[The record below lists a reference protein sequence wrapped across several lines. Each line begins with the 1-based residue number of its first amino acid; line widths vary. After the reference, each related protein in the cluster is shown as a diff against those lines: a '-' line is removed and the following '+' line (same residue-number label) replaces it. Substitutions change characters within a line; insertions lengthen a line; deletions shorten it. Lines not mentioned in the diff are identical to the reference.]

1 MPDIE
6 VEPRPRTCRYRSLAV
21 AAQLRIHCARRK
33 RYTQLSMTAKR
44 SYLALDLGAE
54 SGRAILAH
62 LADHRIEL
70 AELHRFPNIP
80 VRLNSGLYWDT
91 LRLFHEMCEGI
102 RLAGKT
108 VNQLDGIAVDTWG
121 VDFGLLNGEG
131 VLLDSPRH
139 YRDARNSGTLKQVFE
154 KVSRAEVFQ
163 NTGVQFMEI
172 NSLYQLF
179 AAQRDTPGTLA
190 QASHLLFMP
199 DLFNYFLT
207 GALRAERTI
216 ASTSQFYDPVKK
228 QFATDMLRK
237 LGLHAGYLAPLVDP
251 GADLGPVLPYVMER
265 CDLKRET
272 VVFATGSHDTA
283 SAVAAVPA
291 RAGENWCYISSGTWS
306 LMGVELQEPVIND
319 ASLQANFTNE
329 VGVQNRIRFLKNI
342 PGLWVL
348 QECKR
353 AWEREGKEFTYAEL
367 TAAAAQAAPI
377 DTVLDL
383 DEFVSPGNHPQRI
396 VAYCK
401 KTGQPVPVDVASTT
415 RVILHSLA
423 VRYKE
428 VLESLES
435 LTGRKLEV
443 IHIIGGGSRNALLN
457 QLTADVTGRVVVAGP
472 AEATAAGNA
481 LTQAMGTGHVG
492 SLEEL
497 RTIIRNSF
505 EVEEFQPAVGK

>member
-1 MPDIE
+1 MGVEDI
-6 VEPRPRTCRYRSLAV
+6 LNF
-21 AAQLRIHCARRK
+21 
-33 RYTQLSMTAKR
+33 SMTAKR

-54 SGRAILAH
+54 SGRAILGN

-80 VRLNSGLYWDT
+80 VRLPSGLYWDT

-102 RLAGKT
+102 SIAAKT
-108 VNQLDGIAVDTWG
+108 VDRLDGIGVDTWG
-121 VDFGLLNGEG
+121 VDFGLLSSESI
-131 VLLDSPRH
+131 LLDNPHH
-139 YRDARNSGTLKQVFE
+139 YRDPRTSGALKQVFE
-154 KVSRAEVFQ
+154 KIPSAEIFK
-163 NTGVQFMEI
+163 NTGIQFMEI

-179 AAQRDTPGTLA
+179 AAQRDTPQTLEK
-190 QASHLLFMP
+190 ASHLLFMP

-251 GADLGPVLPYVMER
+251 GTDLGPVLPYIAER
-265 CDLKRET
+265 CDLKYDTT
-272 VVFATGSHDTA
+272 VFTTGSHDTA

-306 LMGVELQEPVIND
+306 LMGVELDEPVINE
-319 ASLQANFTNE
+319 ASLKANFTNE

-353 AWEREGKEFTYAEL
+353 VWAREGLDLPYADL
-367 TAAAAQAAPI
+367 TAAAAQAKPI

-383 DEFVSPGNHPQRI
+383 DEFVSPGNHPKRI
-396 VAYCK
+396 KDYCR
-401 KTGQPVPVDVASTT
+401 KTGQEVPADVASTT

-423 VRYKE
+423 VRYKQ
-428 VLESLES
+428 VLETLES

-443 IHIIGGGSRNALLN
+443 IHIIGGGSRNSLLN
-457 QLTADVTGRVVVAGP
+457 QFTADVTGRRVLAGP

-481 LTQAMGTGHVG
+481 LTQAMGTGHIG

-497 RTIIRNSF
+497 RAVVRNSF
-505 EVEEFQPAVGK
+505 DMNEFLPQR

>member
-1 MPDIE
+1 M
-6 VEPRPRTCRYRSLAV
+6 
-21 AAQLRIHCARRK
+21 
-33 RYTQLSMTAKR
+33 
-44 SYLALDLGAE
+44 
-54 SGRAILAH
+54 LAH
-62 LADHRIEL
+62 LADHRLEL
-70 AELHRFPNIP
+70 AELHRFPNTP
-80 VRLNSGLYWDT
+80 VRLASGLYWDT

-102 RLAGKT
+102 RVAAKT
-108 VNQLDGIAVDTWG
+108 VDQLDGIAVDTWG
-121 VDFGLLNGEG
+121 VDFGLLSAEG
-131 VLLDSPRH
+131 VLLDNPRH
-139 YRDARNSGTLKQVFE
+139 YRDSRTQGTFKDVFE
-154 KVSRAEVFQ
+154 KVPRAEIFQ

-179 AAQRDTPGTLA
+179 AAQRDMPNTLA
-190 QASHLLFMP
+190 EAANLLFMP

-228 QFATDMLRK
+228 HFATDMLRK

-251 GADLGPVLPYVMER
+251 GTDLGPVLPYIVER
-265 CDLKRET
+265 CDLKQET
-272 VVFATGSHDTA
+272 IVFATGSHDTA

-306 LMGVELQEPVIND
+306 LMGVELNDPVIND
-319 ASLQANFTNE
+319 ASLKANFTNE

-353 AWEREGKEFTYAEL
+353 AWAREGHEFTYADL
-367 TAAAAQAAPI
+367 TAAAAEAKPLA
-377 DTVLDL
+377 TVLDL
-383 DEFVSPGNHPQRI
+383 DEFVSPGNHPQR
-396 VAYCK
+396 VKEYCK
-401 KTGQPVPVDVASTT
+401 RTSQEVPADIPSTT

-423 VRYKE
+423 VRYKQ

-435 LTGRKLEV
+435 LTGRQLEI

-457 QLTADVTGRVVVAGP
+457 QLTADVTGRTVIAGP

-481 LTQAMGTGHVG
+481 LTQALGTGHVG

-497 RTIIRNSF
+497 RAIIRNSF
-505 EVEEFQPAVGK
+505 EVEEFRPTASLSAAP

>member
-1 MPDIE
+1 
-6 VEPRPRTCRYRSLAV
+6 
-21 AAQLRIHCARRK
+21 
-33 RYTQLSMTAKR
+33 MTAKR

-54 SGRAILAH
+54 SGRAMLAH
-62 LADHRIEL
+62 LADHRLEL

-80 VRLNSGLYWDT
+80 VRLNNGLYWDT

-102 RLAGKT
+102 AMAAKT
-108 VNQLDGIAVDTWG
+108 VDQLDGIAVDTWG
-121 VDFGLLNGEG
+121 VDFGLLSEEG
-131 VLLDSPRH
+131 VLLDNPRH
-139 YRDARNSGTLKQVFE
+139 YRDARNNGTFGKVFE
-154 KVSRAEVFQ
+154 KVSRAEIFR

-179 AAQRDTPGTLA
+179 AAQRDTPKTLEEV
-190 QASHLLFMP
+190 SNLLFMP

-251 GADLGPVLPYVMER
+251 GTDLGPVLPYIAER
-265 CDLKRET
+265 CDLRGET
-272 VVFATGSHDTA
+272 TVFATGSHDTA

-291 RAGENWCYISSGTWS
+291 RAGDNWCYISSGTWS
-306 LMGVELQEPVIND
+306 LMGVELDNPVITD
-319 ASLQANFTNE
+319 ASLEANFTNE

-353 AWEREGKEFTYAEL
+353 SWAREGQDLSYADL
-367 TAAAAQAAPI
+367 TAAATQAEPLA
-377 DTVLDL
+377 TVLDL

-396 VAYCK
+396 KDYCR
-401 KTGQPVPVDVASTT
+401 KTGQEAPSDVASTT
-415 RVILHSLA
+415 RVILNSLA
-423 VRYKE
+423 VRYQQ
-428 VLESLES
+428 VLETLES
-435 LTGRKLEV
+435 LTGRKLDV
-443 IHIIGGGSRNALLN
+443 VHIIGGGSRNTLLN
-457 QLTADVTGRVVVAGP
+457 QLTANVTGRRVLAGP

-481 LTQAMGTGHVG
+481 LTQAMGTGQIA

-497 RTIIRNSF
+497 RAIVRNSF
-505 EVEEFQPAVGK
+505 DMEEFQPQK